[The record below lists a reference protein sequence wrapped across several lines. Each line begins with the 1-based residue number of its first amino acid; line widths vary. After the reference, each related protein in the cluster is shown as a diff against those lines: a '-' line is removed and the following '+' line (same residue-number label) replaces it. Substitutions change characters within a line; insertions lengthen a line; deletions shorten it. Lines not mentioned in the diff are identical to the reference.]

1 METKVTAARAI
12 LFVDDEETIR
22 KSFARELE
30 VEGFSVTTA
39 ADGSEG
45 ISLLENGHFDLL
57 ITDLV
62 MPGIDGFAVL
72 KAAKKLAPT
81 ISVII
86 LTGYG
91 DMRSAID
98 ALRLGADD
106 FTQKPCEVEELVF
119 RIRACLEKRNLLQ
132 RLSLQNQQLA
142 EEIKRRQLVEEQLL
156 ASEAR
161 FRLALDASSNGVW
174 DRNLSTGEVYFGEN
188 WHRSLGYEDKA
199 ELNSLSAQTKLM
211 PLRYKNEISGGDT
224 FENLLHPD
232 DRERVLALR
241 TAHIQGDTPR
251 YEAEFRMRNKA
262 GGWQW
267 ILSRGQ
273 VVARDEQ
280 GNALRIIGTHTDI
293 TRLKAV
299 EAELA
304 EAAAVLEQR
313 VQERTVEL
321 SEANIALTVLLK
333 KRDEDRTILGE
344 KILSNTSA
352 LVEPFLDKL
361 RESKLT
367 EQQIVLVDIL
377 SANISELTS
386 PFVRKFS
393 TQMIRLT
400 PAEMQVANLVKLG
413 KRTKEIAAILHLS
426 PGTISI
432 YRKNIRKKLELTHQK
447 TNLQTTLSIHS

>member
-1 METKVTAARAI
+1 MDTKVTAAIAI
-12 LFVDDEETIR
+12 LLVDDEETIR
-22 KSFARELE
+22 KSFARELGM
-30 VEGFSVTTA
+30 EGFSVTTA
-39 ADGSEG
+39 AGGNEA
-45 ISLLENGHFDLL
+45 ISILEKGLFDLV

-72 KAAKKLAPT
+72 KAAKRLAPST
-81 ISVII
+81 SVII

-91 DMRSAID
+91 DIRAAID

-106 FTQKPCEVEELVF
+106 FTQKPCEIEELVF
-119 RIRACLEKRNLLQ
+119 RIRACLEKRSLLQ
-132 RLSLQNQQLA
+132 RLSLQNQQLT
-142 EEIKRRQLVEEQLL
+142 EEIKRRELVEEQLP
-156 ASEAR
+156 ANEAR
-161 FRLALDASSNGVW
+161 FRLALDTSSNGVW
-174 DRNLSTGEVYFGEN
+174 DRNLLTGEIYFGEN
-188 WHRSLGYEDKA
+188 WRRSLGYDDE
-199 ELNSLSAQTKLM
+199 
-211 PLRYKNEISGGDT
+211 NEIIGGDA

-241 TAHIQGDTPR
+241 AAHIRGDSPR

-280 GNALRIIGTHTDI
+280 GKALRIIGTHTDI
-293 TRLKAV
+293 SRLKAV

-304 EAAAVLEQR
+304 QAAAVLEQR

-333 KRDEDRTILGE
+333 KRDADRTILTDQV
-344 KILSNTSA
+344 LANTAA

-361 RESKLT
+361 RESRLT
-367 EQQIVLVDIL
+367 EQQTVLIDIL
-377 SANISELTS
+377 SANIAELTS
-386 PFVRKFS
+386 PFVHKLSSRLV
-393 TQMIRLT
+393 RLT

-432 YRKNIRKKLELTHQK
+432 HRKNIRKKLELTHQK
-447 TNLQTTLSIHS
+447 TNLQTTLSLHS

>member
-1 METKVTAARAI
+1 MDTNVTAARAI
-12 LFVDDEETIR
+12 LLVDDEEAIR
-22 KSFARELE
+22 KSFARELRM
-30 VEGFSVTTA
+30 EGFSVTTA
-39 ADGSEG
+39 ADGNEA
-45 ISLLENGHFDLL
+45 ISILEKSLFDLV

-72 KAAKKLAPT
+72 KAARRLAPST
-81 ISVII
+81 SVII

-91 DMRSAID
+91 DMHAAID
-98 ALRLGADD
+98 ALRLGAND

-119 RIRACLEKRNLLQ
+119 RIRACLEKRSLLQ
-132 RLSLQNQQLA
+132 RLSLQNHQLA
-142 EEIKRRQLVEEQLL
+142 EEVKRREQVEEQLL

-174 DRNLSTGEVYFGEN
+174 DRNLLTGEVYFGEN
-188 WHRSLGYEDKA
+188 WHRSLGYDDE
-199 ELNSLSAQTKLM
+199 T
-211 PLRYKNEISGGDT
+211 EISGSNT

-241 TAHIQGDTPR
+241 TAHIQGETPR

-280 GNALRIIGTHTDI
+280 GKALRFIGTHTDI
-293 TRLKAV
+293 DRLKAV

-304 EAAAVLEQR
+304 QAAAVLEQR

-321 SEANIALTVLLK
+321 SEANIALRVLLK
-333 KRDEDRTILGE
+333 KRDEDKTILADQV
-344 KILSNTSA
+344 LANTAA

-361 RESKLT
+361 RDSRLT
-367 EQQIVLVDIL
+367 EQQAVLVDIL
-377 SANISELTS
+377 AANIAELTS
-386 PFVRKFS
+386 PFVRKLS
-393 TQMIRLT
+393 TRLARLT

-432 YRKNIRKKLELTHQK
+432 HRKNIRKKLELTHQK